1 MANSAATSAASA
13 IVSTGNQSRM
23 ARTASWAGVRVGT
36 TSGLPRPGGP
46 APAAALCACAE
57 SPHSPACCWSA
68 SSLCSTGQ
76 WARASAQRTARAVS
90 GCPLLRPSLPSE
102 LLLNRRRHEVHE
114 DDVVRHAVE
123 PDATVKLLRDAG
135 RQLGPG
141 FFGRGHLCRLALRS
155 PRPAWTTPAT
165 AAPVLCSLRGGDA
178 PEQRLDRSADFL
190 LHQVA
195 DHRHQALLSRH
206 RLLRSGGRY
215 TNVRSPAKAMRQAFT
230 EKMAQ
235 SRALM
240 VAESRRRRA

>member
-1 MANSAATSAASA
+1 ASGMASNAATSAASA

-68 SSLCSTGQ
+68 SSLGSTGR

-114 DDVVRHAVE
+114 YDVVRHAVE
-123 PDATVKLLRDAG
+123 PEATVKLLRDPG

-155 PRPAWTTPAT
+155 PRPTGPPPPPAT
-165 AAPVLCSLRGGDA
+165 AAPVLRSLRGGDTA
-178 PEQRLDRSADFL
+178 EQRVDCSAHFL
-190 LHQVA
+190 LHQVT
-195 DHRHQALLSRH
+195 DDRQKALLSRH
-206 RLLRSGGRY
+206 RVLLSVG
-215 TNVRSPAKAMRQAFT
+215 S
-230 EKMAQ
+230 
-235 SRALM
+235 SRKC
-240 VAESRRRRA
+240 R